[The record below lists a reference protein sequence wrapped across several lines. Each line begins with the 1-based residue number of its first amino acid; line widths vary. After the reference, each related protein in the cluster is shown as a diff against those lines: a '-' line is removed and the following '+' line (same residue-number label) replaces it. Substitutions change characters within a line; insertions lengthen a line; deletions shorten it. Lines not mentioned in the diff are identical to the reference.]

1 MIMTNKTVE
10 AAKRQAQALGKD
22 VWKTEDGARGEGR
35 LRLRAFPHGGIAYY
49 YRYNL
54 KGYSESGKS
63 DQRQL
68 RLDADNL
75 TAARAKA
82 DEYAALYR
90 AGITD
95 LHGHLAGV
103 ALVEDL
109 KAKAEAAKL
118 QREKTEREIA
128 ELERARQ
135 GTLAQLLE
143 GYVTDLDRRGKVSA
157 KDVRGAF
164 RIDVLGAFPVLAAT
178 PAKEITPYDIRDV
191 IGHCLTRP
199 VASKGRGARLTQASA
214 SNGKKRQ
221 ADKLRSY
228 LRAAF
233 TFGLHHDLSAQ
244 RHTESVQFGLTVNPV
259 QDVPTIEG
267 ANRAET
273 WALTKDELKAVLLAV
288 EGLPERRR
296 SIAKA
301 MLYLAGQRVEMLCR
315 VTWADLYD
323 DGEHGPVMQL
333 LDLKGGKGTPAR
345 IHLLPMT
352 EHLHSILQPLLA
364 LQGTEAPGPF
374 TLRGKMAITSVTAQK
389 IFSEL
394 GDQLAAEGKSRR
406 FTWRNMRATVE
417 THLAALGVNEERRA
431 WLLSHGRS
439 GVQAKHYDRYSY
451 LPEKRADLDKWARYL
466 DQLVTGEA
474 AKVVQLH
481 AGREA

>member
-1 MIMTNKTVE
+1 MAIITNKTVE

-49 YRYNL
+49 FRY
-54 KGYSESGKS
+54 SHAGK
-63 DQRQL
+63 QPHL
-68 RLDADNL
+68 RLDTEDL
-75 TAARAKA
+75 TTARAKA
-82 DEYAALYR
+82 AEYAALYR

-143 GYVTDLDRRGKVSA
+143 SYVADLERRGKVSA

-164 RIDVLGAFPVLAAT
+164 RIDVLNAFPALAAT
-178 PAKEITPYDIRDV
+178 PAKAITPYDIRDV
-191 IGHCLTRP
+191 IGHCLSRP

-244 RHTESVQFGLTVNPV
+244 RHTESVQFGLSANPV
-259 QDVPTIEG
+259 VDVPTIED

-273 WALTKDELKAVLLAV
+273 WALTKDELKALLLAV
-288 EGLPERRR
+288 EDLPERRR

-301 MLYLAGQRVEMLCR
+301 MLYLAGQRVQMLCR
-315 VTWADLYD
+315 VAWADLYD
-323 DGEHGPVMQL
+323 DGEHGAVMQL

-352 EHLHSILQPLLA
+352 DHLHSIMAPLLE
-364 LQGTEAPGPF
+364 LQGSGAPGPF
-374 TLRGKMAITSVTAQK
+374 TLRGRKAIGAVTAQK
-389 IFSEL
+389 IFAEL
-394 GDQLAAEGKSRR
+394 GDQLAAAGKTRR
-406 FTWRNMRATVE
+406 FTWRNIRCTVE
-417 THLAALGVNEERRA
+417 THLAALGVTEERRA

-451 LPEKRADLDKWARYL
+451 LPEKRADLDRWARYL
-466 DQLVTGEA
+466 DQLATGES
-474 AKVVQLH
+474 AKVVPLH
-481 AGREA
+481 RGGV

>member
-1 MIMTNKTVE
+1 MAIITNKTVD
-10 AAKRQAQALGKD
+10 AAKREAQRAGTD

-35 LRLRAFPHGGIAYY
+35 LRLRAFPHGGIAFY
-49 YRYNL
+49 YRYSL
-54 KGYSESGKS
+54 DGK
-63 DQRQL
+63 QPHL
-68 RLDADNL
+68 RLDTEEL
-75 TAARAKA
+75 TEARAKA
-82 DEYAALYR
+82 AEYAALYR
-90 AGITD
+90 AGHRD
-95 LHGHLAGV
+95 LHAWLAH
-103 ALVEDL
+103 VEAEHDAAV
-109 KAKAEAAKL
+109 KAA
-118 QREKTEREIA
+118 QHEREA
-128 ELERARQ
+128 QARI
-135 GTLAQLLE
+135 GTLAQLLDA
-143 GYVTDLDRRGKVSA
+143 YTDDMERRGKVSA

-164 RIDVLGAFPVLAAT
+164 RIDVLGAFPALAAK
-178 PAKEITPYDIRDV
+178 PAKVVTPYDIRDV

-244 RHTESVQFGLTVNPV
+244 RCAESVQFGLTVNPV

-273 WALTKDELKAVLLAV
+273 WALTKDELRAVLLAV
-288 EGLPERRR
+288 EDLPERRR

-315 VTWADLYD
+315 VTWADLYN

-345 IHLLPMT
+345 VHLLPVT
-352 EHLHSILQPLLA
+352 EHLKGILAPLLA

-389 IFSEL
+389 IFAEL
-394 GDQLAAEGKSRR
+394 GDLLAAEGMSRR
-406 FTWRNMRATVE
+406 FTWRNIRATVE

-466 DQLVTGEA
+466 DQLVTGET

-481 AGREA
+481 ARGES

>member
-1 MIMTNKTVE
+1 MAKITITNKTVD
-10 AAKRQAQALGKD
+10 AAKRNAQRTGKD
-22 VWKTEDGARGEGR
+22 VWITEDGARGEGR
-35 LRLRAFPHGGIAYY
+35 LRLRAFPRGGVAYY
-49 YRYNL
+49 FRYNL
-54 KGYSESGKS
+54 KGYSQNGKG

-75 TAARAKA
+75 TAARAEAA
-82 DEYAALYR
+82 DLAILYR
-90 AGITD
+90 SGITD
-95 LHGHLAGV
+95 LHLHTQLTQMAEDAKLA
-103 ALVEDL
+103 
-109 KAKAEAAKL
+109 AEAAQL
-118 QREKTEREIA
+118 EVQRLEA
-128 ELERARQ
+128 EAKARQ

-143 GYVTDLDRRGKVSA
+143 GYVADLERRGKVSA

-164 RIDVLGAFPVLAAT
+164 RIDALNAFPELAAK
-178 PAKEITPYDIRDV
+178 PAKEVTPYDISGIVR
-191 IGHCLTRP
+191 HCLTRP
-199 VASKGRGARLTQASA
+199 TASKGRGKRLTQASA

-233 TFGLHHDLSAQ
+233 TFGLHHDLNPELPTGGA
-244 RHTESVQFGLTVNPV
+244 QFGLTVNPV
-259 QDVPTIEG
+259 VNVPTIEG

-288 EGLPERRR
+288 EDLPERRR

-333 LDLKGGKGTPAR
+333 LDLKGGKGSPAR

-352 EHLHSILQPLLA
+352 DHLRGIMAPLLEQ
-364 LQGTEAPGPF
+364 QGTEAPGPF
-374 TLRGKMAITSVTAQK
+374 TLRGRKAIGAVTAQK
-389 IFSEL
+389 MFSEL
-394 GDQLAAEGKSRR
+394 GDQLAAAGKTRR
-406 FTWRNMRATVE
+406 FSWRNLRCTAE
-417 THLAALGVNEERRA
+417 THLAALGVDKERRA

-439 GVQAKHYDRYSY
+439 GVQAEHYDRYSY
-451 LPEKRADLDKWARYL
+451 LPEKRQDLDKWARYL
-466 DQLVTGEA
+466 DQLVTGET

-481 AGREA
+481 ARGES

>member
-1 MIMTNKTVE
+1 MSKIIINANTVKK
-10 AAKRQAQALGKD
+10 AKSDAQTLGKD
-22 VWKTEDGARGEGR
+22 VWVLEAGARGEGR
-35 LRLRAFPHGGIAYY
+35 LRLRAFPHGGVAFY
-49 YRYNL
+49 YRYSL
-54 KGYSESGKS
+54 KGVQKQIRLEST
-63 DQRQL
+63 DP
-68 RLDADNL
+68 
-75 TAARAKA
+75 TAARAEAA
-82 DEYAALYR
+82 DLAALYR
-90 AGITD
+90 AGNTD
-95 LHGHLAGV
+95 LHGYLAGV

-143 GYVTDLDRRGKVSA
+143 GYVADLERRGKVSA

-164 RIDVLGAFPVLAAT
+164 RIDVLGAFPALAAT
-178 PAKEITPYDIRDV
+178 PAKAITPYDIRDV

-199 VASKGRGARLTQASA
+199 VANKGRGARLTQASA

-233 TFGLHHDLSAQ
+233 TYGLHHDLSAQ

-267 ANRAET
+267 ANRALT
-273 WALTKDELKAVLLAV
+273 WALTKDELRAVLLAV
-288 EGLPERRR
+288 EDLPERRR

-315 VTWADLYD
+315 VKWDDLFT
-323 DGEHGPVMQL
+323 DGEHGEVMQL
-333 LDLKGGKGTPAR
+333 LDLKGGKGSPPR
-345 IHLLPMT
+345 VHLLPVT
-352 EHLHSILQPLLA
+352 ERLHSIMAPLLA
-364 LQGTEAPGPF
+364 LQGGEAPGPF
-374 TLRGKMAITSVTAQK
+374 TLRGRKAIGAVTAQK
-389 IFSEL
+389 IFAEL
-394 GDQLAAEGKSRR
+394 GDQLAAAGKSRR
-406 FTWRNMRATVE
+406 FSWRNIRATVE
-417 THLAALGVNEERRA
+417 THLAALGVTEERRA

-466 DQLVTGEA
+466 DQLATGEA
-474 AKVVQLH
+474 AVVVQLH
-481 AGREA
+481 RGGV

>member
-1 MIMTNKTVE
+1 MAKITITNKTVD
-10 AAKRQAQALGKD
+10 AAKRKAQMLDKD
-22 VWKTEDGARGEGR
+22 VWVIEAGARGEGR
-35 LRLRAFPHGGIAYY
+35 LRLRAFPRGGVAYY
-49 YRYNL
+49 FRYNHAGVQ
-54 KGYSESGKS
+54 K
-63 DQRQL
+63 QL
-68 RLDADNL
+68 RLDAADL
-75 TAARAKA
+75 TAARGKA
-82 DEYAALYR
+82 GEYEALYR
-90 AGITD
+90 SGITD
-95 LHGHLAGV
+95 LHLHVKLTQMADDARLA
-103 ALVEDL
+103 
-109 KAKAEAAKL
+109 AEAAQL
-118 QREKTEREIA
+118 DVQR
-128 ELERARQ
+128 LEQEAKARQ

-143 GYVTDLDRRGKVSA
+143 GYAADLERRGKVSA

-164 RIDVLGAFPVLAAT
+164 RIDVLGAFPELAAK
-178 PAKEITPYDIRDV
+178 PAKEVTPYDVSGIVR
-191 IGHCLTRP
+191 HCLTRP

-233 TFGLHHDLSAQ
+233 TFGLHHDLNPERPVDAA
-244 RHTESVQFGLTVNPV
+244 QFGLEVNPV
-259 QDVPTIEG
+259 VDVPTIEG

-273 WALTKDELKAVLLAV
+273 WALTKDELKAVLMAV
-288 EGLPERRR
+288 EDLPERRR

-345 IHLLPMT
+345 VHLLPVT
-352 EHLHSILQPLLA
+352 DHLHSILQPLLA

-374 TLRGKMAITSVTAQK
+374 TLRGKHAITSVTAQK
-389 IFSEL
+389 MFSEL
-394 GDQLAAEGKSRR
+394 GDRLAAEGKSRR
-406 FTWRNMRATVE
+406 FSWRNLRATVE
-417 THLAALGVNEERRA
+417 THLAALGVTEERRA

-466 DQLVTGEA
+466 DQLATGET

-481 AGREA
+481 A